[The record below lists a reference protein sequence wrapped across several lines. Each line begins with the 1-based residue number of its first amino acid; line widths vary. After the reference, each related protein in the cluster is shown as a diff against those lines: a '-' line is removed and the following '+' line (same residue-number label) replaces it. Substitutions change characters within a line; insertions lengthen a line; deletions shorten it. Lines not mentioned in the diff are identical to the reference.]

1 MTEKLQVEFEVESE
15 DFRWN
20 EYGIVEKYLNYDG
33 ERTKFKAIVKE
44 NRLVNLVSKRY
55 TVIPNELLIED
66 VVPLI
71 ERFGYEQLDSL
82 AKDIAVVRYMQ
93 YFIKPK
99 LEKVD
104 NEGIKLGMLLRNS
117 IDGSLSLGLEGFSY
131 RTLCSNGV
139 IMGKESVYS
148 FTKKHMGSVKDIL
161 SHLEEGVALVNKT
174 SLQILE
180 KYQYM
185 MKVEFNKEKY
195 GALKKLLPKKDLVD
209 IARRIGTG
217 TDWDAFNSVTQSLW
231 HNSRGN
237 MINQYGKMQVV
248 NKVFGI

>member
-1 MTEKLQVEFEVESE
+1 MVEKLQIEFEVEKTE
-15 DFRWN
+15 EKWR
-20 EYGIVEKYLNYDG
+20 EYGISEKYLTYQG
-33 ERTKFKAIVKE
+33 EQTRFKGIVKAGK
-44 NRLVNLVSKRY
+44 LVNLVSKRY
-55 TVIPNELLIED
+55 TVIPNELLIEE

-71 ERFGYEQLDSL
+71 ERFGYEQVDSP
-82 AKDIAVVRYMQ
+82 AKGIVSARYMQ
-93 YFIKPK
+93 YFVKPK
-99 LEKVD
+99 LERVD
-104 NEGIKLGMLLRNS
+104 NEGVKLGMLLRNS

-148 FTKKHMGSVKDIL
+148 FTKKHMGSAKDIL
-161 SHLEEGVALVNKT
+161 LHLEEGVALVNKS

-180 KYQYM
+180 KYQHM

-195 GALKKLLPKKDLVD
+195 AKLKEQLPKKDLVD

-217 TDWDAFNSVTQSLW
+217 TDWDAFNSVTQTLW
-231 HNSRGN
+231 HNERGN
-237 MINQYGKMQVV
+237 MENQYGKMQVV

>member
-1 MTEKLQVEFEVESE
+1 MSEKLQIEFEVEKT
-15 DFRWN
+15 DDKWQ
-20 EYGIVEKYLNYDG
+20 EYDISEKYLTYQG
-33 ERTKFKAIVKE
+33 EQTKFKGIVKSGK
-44 NRLVNLVSKRY
+44 LVNLVSKRY
-55 TVIPNELLIED
+55 TVIPNELLVED

-71 ERFGYEQLDSL
+71 EQFGYEQLDSP
-82 AKDIAVVRYMQ
+82 AKGIANSRYMQ

-99 LEKVD
+99 LEDV
-104 NEGIKLGMLLRNS
+104 NGEGIKLGMLLKNS

-148 FTKKHMGSVKDIL
+148 FTKKHIGSVKDIL
-161 SHLEEGVALVNKT
+161 LQLEQGVALVNKS
-174 SLQILE
+174 SLRIIE
-180 KYQYM
+180 KYQHM

-195 GALKKLLPKKDLVD
+195 VKLKEQLPKKDLVD
-209 IARRIGTG
+209 IARRIGSG
-217 TDWDAFNSVTQSLW
+217 TDWDAFNQVTQSLW
-231 HNSRGN
+231 HNRRGN